1 MEQACSLS
9 EQSRSDAMKYICA
22 FALFLVLGAAAA
34 WSQESQG
41 NTQQQDQT
49 QPTQAQPSQTQP
61 AQTQPATAEP
71 SQAQPAQTQPATA
84 PPAQTQPTQAQQ
96 SAAQAQAAEERA
108 YMAEVKD
115 KQTAR
120 LAASR
125 DVMKNVLTGKY
136 AGKGMVE
143 KAKCVIVIPSVKRAG
158 FIFGIDY
165 GKGTMSCRL
174 GDNFNGPYSAPSMI
188 SLEGGNFGLQIGVQV
203 SDLVLLV
210 MNERGVNSL
219 LGSKSK
225 LGVDASVAGGPFG
238 RSIMGATDMGMK
250 ADIVAFSKTGGAYL
264 GAVLNG
270 STLRPDNTGNHAL
283 YGRELTSKQ
292 IVRSGEV
299 PVPPS
304 GRPLIQ
310 ILDQSKVVAAGPSGD
325 NK

>member
-1 MEQACSLS
+1 
-9 EQSRSDAMKYICA
+9 MKCIST
-22 FALFLVLGAAAA
+22 FALFLVLGSATA
-34 WSQESQG
+34 WNQTSQG
-41 NTQQQDQT
+41 SSPQQDQSQPAQGQPAPAQPAQT
-49 QPTQAQPSQTQP
+49 QPTQTQP
-61 AQTQPATAEP
+61 AQTQPAQ
-71 SQAQPAQTQPATA
+71 S
-84 PPAQTQPTQAQQ
+84 QQ
-96 SAAQAQAAEERA
+96 SAAQAAEDRA

-115 KQTAR
+115 KQANR

-125 DVMKNVLTGKY
+125 DVMKNVFTGKNM
-136 AGKGMVE
+136 GKGMVE

-165 GKGTMSCRL
+165 GRGTMSCRL

-219 LGSKSK
+219 LSSKSK
-225 LGVDASVAGGPFG
+225 LGVDASLAVGPLG
-238 RSIMGATDMGMK
+238 RSAMGATDMGMK
-250 ADIVAFSKTGGAYL
+250 ADIIAFARTGGAYL

-270 STLRPDNTGNHAL
+270 STLRPDNTGNQAL
-283 YGRELTSKQ
+283 YGRELQAKQ

-299 PVPPS
+299 PVPPA

-310 ILDQSKVVAAGPSGD
+310 ILDERRVVAAASGGD
-325 NK
+325 KK

>member
-1 MEQACSLS
+1 METGLFAF
-9 EQSRSDAMKYICA
+9 ERSRSDEMKRICVV
-22 FALFLVLGAAAA
+22 ALFLALGAATS
-34 WSQESQG
+34 WSQTSQEG
-41 NTQQQDQT
+41 SQQQDQAQPAPAQPT
-49 QPTQAQPSQTQP
+49 QTQQSPAQLSQTQPAPAQPTQAQQ
-61 AQTQPATAEP
+61 
-71 SQAQPAQTQPATA
+71 
-84 PPAQTQPTQAQQ
+84 TQAQQ
-96 SAAQAQAAEERA
+96 SAAQAQAAEDRA
-108 YMAEVKD
+108 YMAQVKER
-115 KQTAR
+115 QAAR

-125 DVMKNVLTGKY
+125 DIMKNVMTGKY
-136 AGKGMVE
+136 AGKGLVE
-143 KAKCVIVIPSVKRAG
+143 KAKCVIIIPSVKRAG

-165 GKGTMSCRL
+165 GRGTMSCRL

-188 SLEGGNFGLQIGVQV
+188 ALEGGNFGLQIGVQV

-225 LGVDASVAGGPFG
+225 LGVDASLAAGPLG
-238 RSIMGATDMGMK
+238 RSATAATDLGMK
-250 ADIVAFSKTGGAYL
+250 ADILAFSKTGGAYL

-270 STLRPDNTGNHAL
+270 STLRPDNEGNQAL

-299 PVPPS
+299 PVPPA

-310 ILDQSKVVAAGPSGD
+310 VLDESRVVASAPSGS